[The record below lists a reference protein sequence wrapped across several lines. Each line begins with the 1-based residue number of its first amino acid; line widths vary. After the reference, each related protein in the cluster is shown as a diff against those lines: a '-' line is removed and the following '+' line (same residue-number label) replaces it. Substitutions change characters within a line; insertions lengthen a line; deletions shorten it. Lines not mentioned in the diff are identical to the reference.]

1 MILLLRCLKGSIN
14 TSATPLVLKDI
25 EKGLEHMSDQQN
37 NIELLHKKLNALLS
51 KQKGFAQEIQSLS
64 QEIQRIKN
72 SAISEDAFEEKKI
85 VASEEEKQISTSQ
98 ETISEKAQTSE
109 VQKPKQHTNATKTN
123 QVRAKLPTRK
133 SNLEKFIGENLINK
147 IGIAILVIGV
157 AIGAKYSIENNL
169 ISPLTRIIL
178 GYLTGLGLIGFGIK
192 LKAKYENYSAV
203 LQFYAIFLA
212 YKLIANEKFKKSDV
226 VFLMINSF
234 IFFGL
239 GYSILSRHDI
249 GQELLGVFTL
259 INAVIHFIVCA
270 VLFKKKLADRNLFY
284 LVAGM
289 VLIFITIAVPVQLD
303 GNWVT
308 LLWSLEA
315 ALLFWIGRTKN
326 VPVYE
331 RLSYPLMILAF
342 FSLLQDWSQSYEAYS
357 DEHLSS
363 FMNITFLTSL
373 IFIAAFGFINWINRK
388 EYASADASNKH
399 WMQKFMA
406 FGIPIIFLIAIFG
419 AFYTEIQY
427 YWDKQY
433 WLSAIES
440 SPTEEYPYRT
450 YNSDLRS
457 FGNIWSLNFTL
468 FFVSALAFINIKIL
482 KNRILG
488 IVTLGLCLLVTI
500 LFLTTGLYIISE
512 LRESFIYED
521 AASSFGTSNFN
532 IGIRYVAIGF
542 FALLMFGI
550 HKLSKAAFMRMNA
563 NLVFVAILHISILW
577 ILSSELLQW
586 LDLAGSNQT
595 YKLGLSILWG
605 VYSLFLIA
613 YGIYKNNKYLR
624 IGAIALFAGIIS
636 PTEVT
641 TEEAI
646 NRIHLDFENKNF
658 DWKVVLEGSQ
668 NQNEWFTILDDYRVL
683 SIQNEHTDY
692 RFSNLEFPDAKYRF
706 YRVLVKTQEKPE
718 LKSAKISVTRK
729 LITTETSELKLYID
743 SVETE
748 KGWRYSYSEIYYGTL
763 NRIEKNEFTFP
774 TTLAQKFRVSI
785 QNNDNQPLTIAGV
798 SAKGYVHELHARF
811 SKPATY
817 YLAYGKANDR
827 KPQYDIAKA
836 GVKIPK
842 EISSL
847 TLDNIIEKIPNQI
860 LPLAYTGIIYLIVE
874 KIHGTILKDHEK
886 KENKFFSAWKAAG
899 IGFISL
905 MILATIAISYIF
917 LSPVSIEQKLYNAN
931 LEVFTE
937 NENESLKFYDNL
949 NIKSNIDLV
958 TELNELVIPKWQEN
972 VKIIESFG
980 TPIYVNDRYPFEK
993 NPPLVPDD
1001 NPTGVYKRKVNI
1013 PTNWANKQ
1021 VLLVV
1026 GAIKSAAYFW
1036 INGEFIGYNQDSKT
1050 EVVFDVTKYAD
1061 TEIDI
1066 TIQAFRW
1073 CDGSYL
1079 ECQDFWR
1086 LSGIER
1092 EVYLIARNPIAIVDH
1107 HTVASLE
1114 NNFKD
1119 GKLVVNTRVGNIT
1132 SNTSSG
1138 EVLIHLKDDSG
1149 TIISTTKTSFEC
1161 ESDYGNRHSF

>member
-1 MILLLRCLKGSIN
+1 
-14 TSATPLVLKDI
+14 
-25 EKGLEHMSDQQN
+25 MSDQQN

-123 QVRAKLPTRK
+123 PVRAKLPARK

-203 LQFYAIFLA
+203 LVSGAIAILYFITFAAYSFYDLFPQSMTFGLMLLFTVFGVVAALNYNKQVIVHIGLVGAYAIPFLLSNDAGNVLVLLSYMAIINVGILVISFKKDWKPLYYSAFIFTWLIYAGFAGFSYQRDEHFQIALTFLCIFFSQFYAIFLA

-259 INAVIHFIVCA
+259 INAVIHFIVCS

-500 LFLTTGLYIISE
+500 LFLTTGLYIISV
-512 LRESFIYED
+512 LRESFINED
-521 AASSFGTSNFN
+521 AASSFGSSNFN

-624 IGAIALFAGIIS
+624 IGAIALFA
-636 PTEVT
+636 VT
-641 TEEAI
+641 LI
-646 NRIHLDFENKNF
+646 
-658 DWKVVLEGSQ
+658 
-668 NQNEWFTILDDYRVL
+668 
-683 SIQNEHTDY
+683 
-692 RFSNLEFPDAKYRF
+692 
-706 YRVLVKTQEKPE
+706 
-718 LKSAKISVTRK
+718 K
-729 LITTETSELKLYID
+729 L
-743 SVETE
+743 
-748 KGWRYSYSEIYYGTL
+748 
-763 NRIEKNEFTFP
+763 FF
-774 TTLAQKFRVSI
+774 
-785 QNNDNQPLTIAGV
+785 
-798 SAKGYVHELHARF
+798 
-811 SKPATY
+811 
-817 YLAYGKANDR
+817 
-827 KPQYDIAKA
+827 YDIASMNTITKTIVFVSL
-836 GVKIPK
+836 GILLLI
-842 EISSL
+842 IS
-847 TLDNIIEKIPNQI
+847 
-860 LPLAYTGIIYLIVE
+860 
-874 KIHGTILKDHEK
+874 
-886 KENKFFSAWKAAG
+886 F
-899 IGFISL
+899 
-905 MILATIAISYIF
+905 
-917 LSPVSIEQKLYNAN
+917 LYNKYKHKIAD
-931 LEVFTE
+931 EP
-937 NENESLKFYDNL
+937 D
-949 NIKSNIDLV
+949 
-958 TELNELVIPKWQEN
+958 QE
-972 VKIIESFG
+972 
-980 TPIYVNDRYPFEK
+980 
-993 NPPLVPDD
+993 
-1001 NPTGVYKRKVNI
+1001 
-1013 PTNWANKQ
+1013 
-1021 VLLVV
+1021 
-1026 GAIKSAAYFW
+1026 
-1036 INGEFIGYNQDSKT
+1036 
-1050 EVVFDVTKYAD
+1050 
-1061 TEIDI
+1061 
-1066 TIQAFRW
+1066 
-1073 CDGSYL
+1073 
-1079 ECQDFWR
+1079 
-1086 LSGIER
+1086 
-1092 EVYLIARNPIAIVDH
+1092 
-1107 HTVASLE
+1107 
-1114 NNFKD
+1114 
-1119 GKLVVNTRVGNIT
+1119 
-1132 SNTSSG
+1132 
-1138 EVLIHLKDDSG
+1138 
-1149 TIISTTKTSFEC
+1149 
-1161 ESDYGNRHSF
+1161 

>member
-1 MILLLRCLKGSIN
+1 
-14 TSATPLVLKDI
+14 
-25 EKGLEHMSDQQN
+25 MSDQQN

-85 VASEEEKQISTSQ
+85 VASDEEKQISTSQ

-178 GYLTGLGLIGFGIK
+178 GYLTGLGLIGFGVK

-203 LQFYAIFLA
+203 LVSGAIAILYFITFAAYSFYDLFPQSMTFGLMLLFTVFGVVAALNYNKQVIAHIGLVGAYAIPFLLSNDSGNVLVLLSYMAIINVGILVISFKKDWKPLYYSAFIFTWLIYAGFAGFSYQRDEHFQIALTFLCIFFSQFYAIFLA

-468 FFVSALAFINIKIL
+468 FFVSALAFVNIKIL

-624 IGAIALFAGIIS
+624 IGAIALFA
-636 PTEVT
+636 VT
-641 TEEAI
+641 LI
-646 NRIHLDFENKNF
+646 
-658 DWKVVLEGSQ
+658 
-668 NQNEWFTILDDYRVL
+668 
-683 SIQNEHTDY
+683 
-692 RFSNLEFPDAKYRF
+692 
-706 YRVLVKTQEKPE
+706 
-718 LKSAKISVTRK
+718 K
-729 LITTETSELKLYID
+729 L
-743 SVETE
+743 
-748 KGWRYSYSEIYYGTL
+748 
-763 NRIEKNEFTFP
+763 FF
-774 TTLAQKFRVSI
+774 
-785 QNNDNQPLTIAGV
+785 
-798 SAKGYVHELHARF
+798 
-811 SKPATY
+811 
-817 YLAYGKANDR
+817 
-827 KPQYDIAKA
+827 YDIASMNTITKTIVFVSL
-836 GVKIPK
+836 GILLLI
-842 EISSL
+842 IS
-847 TLDNIIEKIPNQI
+847 
-860 LPLAYTGIIYLIVE
+860 
-874 KIHGTILKDHEK
+874 
-886 KENKFFSAWKAAG
+886 F
-899 IGFISL
+899 
-905 MILATIAISYIF
+905 
-917 LSPVSIEQKLYNAN
+917 LYNKYKHKIAD
-931 LEVFTE
+931 EP
-937 NENESLKFYDNL
+937 D
-949 NIKSNIDLV
+949 
-958 TELNELVIPKWQEN
+958 QE
-972 VKIIESFG
+972 
-980 TPIYVNDRYPFEK
+980 
-993 NPPLVPDD
+993 
-1001 NPTGVYKRKVNI
+1001 
-1013 PTNWANKQ
+1013 
-1021 VLLVV
+1021 
-1026 GAIKSAAYFW
+1026 
-1036 INGEFIGYNQDSKT
+1036 
-1050 EVVFDVTKYAD
+1050 
-1061 TEIDI
+1061 
-1066 TIQAFRW
+1066 
-1073 CDGSYL
+1073 
-1079 ECQDFWR
+1079 
-1086 LSGIER
+1086 
-1092 EVYLIARNPIAIVDH
+1092 
-1107 HTVASLE
+1107 
-1114 NNFKD
+1114 
-1119 GKLVVNTRVGNIT
+1119 
-1132 SNTSSG
+1132 
-1138 EVLIHLKDDSG
+1138 
-1149 TIISTTKTSFEC
+1149 
-1161 ESDYGNRHSF
+1161 

>member
-1 MILLLRCLKGSIN
+1 
-14 TSATPLVLKDI
+14 
-25 EKGLEHMSDQQN
+25 MSDQQN
-37 NIELLHKKLNALLS
+37 NIDLLHKKLNALLS

-109 VQKPKQHTNATKTN
+109 VQKPKQRTNATKTN

-203 LQFYAIFLA
+203 LVSGAIAILYFITFAAYSFYDLFPQSMTFGLMLLFTVFGVVAALNYNKQVIAHIGLVGAYAIPFLLSNDSGNVLVLLSYMAIINVGILVISFKKDWKPLYYSAFIFTWLIYAGFAGFSYQRDEHFQIALTFLCIFFSQFYAIFLA

-239 GYSILSRHDI
+239 GYSILSRNEI

-259 INAVIHFIVCA
+259 INALIHFIVCSI
-270 VLFKKKLADRNLFY
+270 LFKKKLADRNLFY

-342 FSLLQDWSQSYEAYS
+342 FSLLQDWSESYQAYS

-468 FFVSALAFINIKIL
+468 FFVSALAFVNIKIL

-624 IGAIALFAGIIS
+624 IGAIALFA
-636 PTEVT
+636 VT
-641 TEEAI
+641 LI
-646 NRIHLDFENKNF
+646 
-658 DWKVVLEGSQ
+658 
-668 NQNEWFTILDDYRVL
+668 
-683 SIQNEHTDY
+683 
-692 RFSNLEFPDAKYRF
+692 
-706 YRVLVKTQEKPE
+706 
-718 LKSAKISVTRK
+718 K
-729 LITTETSELKLYID
+729 L
-743 SVETE
+743 
-748 KGWRYSYSEIYYGTL
+748 
-763 NRIEKNEFTFP
+763 FF
-774 TTLAQKFRVSI
+774 
-785 QNNDNQPLTIAGV
+785 
-798 SAKGYVHELHARF
+798 
-811 SKPATY
+811 
-817 YLAYGKANDR
+817 
-827 KPQYDIAKA
+827 YDIASMNTITKTIVFVSL
-836 GVKIPK
+836 GILLLI
-842 EISSL
+842 IS
-847 TLDNIIEKIPNQI
+847 
-860 LPLAYTGIIYLIVE
+860 
-874 KIHGTILKDHEK
+874 
-886 KENKFFSAWKAAG
+886 F
-899 IGFISL
+899 
-905 MILATIAISYIF
+905 
-917 LSPVSIEQKLYNAN
+917 LYNKYKHKIAD
-931 LEVFTE
+931 EP
-937 NENESLKFYDNL
+937 D
-949 NIKSNIDLV
+949 
-958 TELNELVIPKWQEN
+958 QE
-972 VKIIESFG
+972 
-980 TPIYVNDRYPFEK
+980 
-993 NPPLVPDD
+993 
-1001 NPTGVYKRKVNI
+1001 
-1013 PTNWANKQ
+1013 
-1021 VLLVV
+1021 
-1026 GAIKSAAYFW
+1026 
-1036 INGEFIGYNQDSKT
+1036 
-1050 EVVFDVTKYAD
+1050 
-1061 TEIDI
+1061 
-1066 TIQAFRW
+1066 
-1073 CDGSYL
+1073 
-1079 ECQDFWR
+1079 
-1086 LSGIER
+1086 
-1092 EVYLIARNPIAIVDH
+1092 
-1107 HTVASLE
+1107 
-1114 NNFKD
+1114 
-1119 GKLVVNTRVGNIT
+1119 
-1132 SNTSSG
+1132 
-1138 EVLIHLKDDSG
+1138 
-1149 TIISTTKTSFEC
+1149 
-1161 ESDYGNRHSF
+1161 